1 MTRTAKIYGDA
12 LYELLRDEGE
22 KNRTGRV
29 LGEMEQ
35 VKKLF
40 DDNPDYLR
48 LLCTASLS
56 KQERCGLIDQALRG
70 KVEPYLLNFL
80 KILCEQGHLRE
91 LGGCAREF
99 RLRYNED
106 EGILAVTAV
115 TAMPLTQALQEKLIK
130 KLKAATGKQIDLRC
144 KVDPRVLGGI
154 RLEMDGKQLDGTVK
168 NRIDE
173 LRRQLN
179 ETVL

>member
-1 MTRTAKIYGDA
+1 MTKTAIIYGDA
-12 LYELLRDEGE
+12 LYELFKDEGE

-35 VKKLF
+35 IQQLL
-40 DDNPDYLR
+40 DENPDYLR
-48 LLCTASLS
+48 LLSTASLS
-56 KQERCGLIDQALRG
+56 KEERCRLLDEALRG
-70 KVEPYLLNFL
+70 RVEPYLLNFL

-106 EGILAVTAV
+106 QGILAVTAV
-115 TAMPLTQALQEKLIK
+115 TAMPLEQALQEKLIK
-130 KLKAATGKQIDLRC
+130 KLKQTTGKQIDLHC

-168 NRIDE
+168 NSFDQ

-179 ETVL
+179 DTVL